1 VEKARQTRR
10 RGAKEGDRSTRRPLR
25 VPPILRRL
33 ARILGPEGS
42 LHGAAGGLSRLRVW
56 AAVAIVVVSVASAL
70 AVLKASVYDEEA
82 SQEDAVYRQQLL
94 TRQQADR
101 SSEEAVAEDLFLFGG
116 YEQQVLR
123 ARDLRR
129 GAAALS
135 GVPRLAAAL
144 RRRAERERAIAAAL
158 VEGFRVALPA
168 AGRHGAPAFNPSFA
182 YWSATHSPQALE
194 ADVGPRRHR
203 LAARAARR
211 DGERMAV
218 VAAIFLLALLF
229 LTLAQVYAGT
239 KAPKQRHP
247 GEKVA
252 DVSPSV
258 LRRAYALFGTGA
270 VTALLATAFALL
282 FVV

>member
-1 VEKARQTRR
+1 MSRPTRASR
-10 RGAKEGDRSTRRPLR
+10 RAAGERNRATGQRLR
-25 VPPILRRL
+25 LPPIVGRL
-33 ARILGPEGS
+33 AGILGPEGG

-70 AVLKASVYDEEA
+70 AVLKASVYDEQA

-101 SSEEAVAEDLFLFGG
+101 SREEEVAQDLFLFGG

-129 GAAALS
+129 DAAALA
-135 GVPRLAAAL
+135 GVPRMAAAL
-144 RRRAERERAIAAAL
+144 RRRAERERAIAAAQL
-158 VEGFRVALPA
+158 EGFRVALPA
-168 AGRHGAPAFNPSFA
+168 TSARGGPAFDPSLA
-182 YWSATHSPQALE
+182 YRIATHSPQALE
-194 ADVGPRRHR
+194 EELDPGRHR
-203 LAARAARR
+203 LAARAARH

-218 VAAIFLLALLF
+218 VAAIFLAALLF

-239 KAPKQRHP
+239 KAPKQRRP
-247 GEKVA
+247 EERLA
-252 DVSPSV
+252 DVPRSV
-258 LRRAYALFGTGA
+258 LRPAYALFGVGA
-270 VTALLATAFALL
+270 LTALLATGYALF